1 MKASSL
7 QRCLSLLLYFSNFV
21 SMNFIRKCKFIF
33 VLLFALCTTALA
45 QSFQPLPI
53 ADSIIVKNLNV
64 KNTEIRDLLQGMA
77 VQYGLNLFLA
87 PDVRGPVTVNFN
99 NQPLKDALRLLLQWN
114 GYDYTIDGGT
124 IHVMKHVEKAPEPP
138 KPPEKR
144 FRVENRNNV
153 LTIDVED
160 APLDK
165 VVRKIV
171 EVTGKN
177 ILLERGENK
186 SVSLFV
192 QNMPFERAIR
202 HVAEVA
208 ELDYEDEGGIIS
220 IKKATWNLG
229 GNRNEGGGRFRVR
242 LVSDS
247 LLNIEAIE
255 APLASLLSEVLAQT
269 KLNTMVYGKI
279 EGQVTAHI
287 SEISIREAL
296 KFLFR
301 GTSYTFWERD
311 GVYFI
316 GPHEMQTADNSL
328 LIKLK
333 HLRAEDVI
341 KLLPTTLTKSTQ
353 IQVVKSQ
360 NALMAVGNYDVLD
373 AISQY
378 VDKMDLPVA
387 QILIEVLVVDMD
399 IEKGH
404 SHGLNLLFGKA
415 SQHMGSEKLFPS
427 IDQTLNAKQTQRIF
441 NGLGLGEVVSIPK
454 DMVTKINAME
464 QEKILDVKARSQ
476 IATLNGETAVLTI
489 GQTQYYMMSSEVDYN
504 QGDAVTSKTTQ
515 RFEQIEA
522 NSNITV
528 TPYVTGEGE
537 ITCEIVPDF
546 SEPEGSF
553 NSTVPPTLNKRY
565 VKSSVR
571 LRDGETIVLGG
582 MVKESVNDVYNQVPF
597 LGSIPVLGWLF
608 KNVERVHSKS
618 QLLIFVTPHIY
629 YGHEGS
635 VDLADEIE
643 RAKKPLVP
651 KKDKAAKEKTEKVEN
666 VEKTDDELSAN
677 PEIELQ
683 ANEPAPSVQAQPEG
697 QVKEQAAK

>member
-1 MKASSL
+1 M
-7 QRCLSLLLYFSNFV
+7 
-21 SMNFIRKCKFIF
+21 KFINKLRFAFLVVF
-33 VLLFALCTTALA
+33 VIGPLVWAQQTTLP
-45 QSFQPLPI
+45 PLPI
-53 ADSIIVKNLNV
+53 PDSVVVKNLNV

-87 PDVRGPVTVNFN
+87 PEVRGPVTVNFN
-99 NQPLKDALRLLLQWN
+99 NQPLKSALRVLLQGN
-114 GYDYTIDGGT
+114 GYEYVVDGGV
-124 IHVMKHVEKAPEPP
+124 IRVQKPVEKIPEPP

-144 FRVENRNNV
+144 FKVEWNNNA

-165 VVRKIV
+165 LVRTLV
-171 EVTGKN
+171 ETTGKN
-177 ILLERGENK
+177 ILLDQGNSK
-186 SVSLFV
+186 PVSVYV
-192 QNMPFERAIR
+192 QNLPFDRAMR
-202 HVAEVA
+202 HLAESA
-208 ELDYEDEGGIIS
+208 ELDYEYDDGVIS
-220 IKKATWNLG
+220 LKKMSWNLG
-229 GNRNEGGGRFRVR
+229 GKANENSNKFKVR
-242 LVSDS
+242 LINDS
-247 LLNIEAIE
+247 LLNIEAVE
-255 APLASLLSEVLAQT
+255 APLASLLSEVLSQT
-269 KLNTMVYGKI
+269 KLNAMVYGKL
-279 EGQVTAHI
+279 EGSVTSHI
-287 SEISIREAL
+287 SGIPVRDAL
-296 KFLFR
+296 KYLFR
-301 GTSYTFWERD
+301 GTAYTFWERD

-341 KLLPTTLTKSTQ
+341 KLLPTALTKSTQ

-360 NALMAVGNYDVLD
+360 NALMAVGSYDVLD

-404 SHGLNLLFGKA
+404 NHGLNLLFGKA
-415 SQHMGSEKLFPS
+415 SQHMGSEMLFPN
-427 IDQTLNAKQTQRIF
+427 IDQTLNAKQTQKIVDGI
-441 NGLGLGEVVSIPK
+441 GLGDVIRVPK
-454 DMVTKINAME
+454 DLVTKIEAME

-528 TPYVTGEGE
+528 TPYVTGGGE

-553 NSTVPPTLNKRY
+553 SSSVPPTLNKRY

-582 MVKESVNDVYNQVPF
+582 MVKESVNDVHRQVPF
-597 LGSIPVLGWLF
+597 LGSIPILGWLF
-608 KNVERVHSKS
+608 KNVEQVHSKS

-629 YGHEGS
+629 YGAEGS
-635 VDLADEIE
+635 VDVADEIE
-643 RAKKPLVP
+643 KAKQPLVP
-651 KKDKAAKEKTEKVEN
+651 KKKNSDKKPAKKSEEN
-666 VEKTDDELSAN
+666 K
-677 PEIELQ
+677 
-683 ANEPAPSVQAQPEG
+683 
-697 QVKEQAAK
+697 K

>member
-1 MKASSL
+1 M
-7 QRCLSLLLYFSNFV
+7 NFV
-21 SMNFIRKCKFIF
+21 CKYKLAFCKFVF
-33 VLLFALCTTALA
+33 VVLCCSCSFAFAEE
-45 QSFQPLPI
+45 SVNPPLPI
-53 ADSIIVKNLNV
+53 ADSVIVKNLNV

-87 PDVRGPVTVNFN
+87 PEVRGPVTVNFN
-99 NQPLKDALRLLLQWN
+99 KQPLKDALRILLQGN
-114 GYDYTIDGGT
+114 GYEYVLDGNV
-124 IHVMKHVEKAPEPP
+124 IRVQKPAEKAAAVP

-144 FRVENRNNV
+144 FVVEWRDNA

-160 APLDK
+160 APLEK
-165 VVRKIV
+165 VVRSIV
-171 EVTGKN
+171 ESTGKN
-177 ILLERGENK
+177 VLLEHGNPRQ
-186 SVSLFV
+186 VSLYL
-192 QNMPFERAIR
+192 NNLPFERAVR
-202 HVAEVA
+202 YLAESVDM
-208 ELDYEDEGGIIS
+208 ECEEEGGVFS

-229 GNRNEGGGRFRVR
+229 GKPSENNDKFKVR
-242 LVSDS
+242 LSSDS
-247 LLNIEAIE
+247 LLTIEAVN
-255 APLASLLSEVLAQT
+255 APLASLLSEILSQT
-269 KLNTMVYGKI
+269 KLNAMVYGML
-279 EGQVTAHI
+279 EGQVTSHI
-287 SEISIREAL
+287 SEIPVRDAL
-296 KFLFR
+296 KYLFR
-301 GTSYTFWERD
+301 GTAYTFWERD

-333 HLRAEDVI
+333 HLRAEDVVQ
-341 KLLPTTLTKSTQ
+341 LLPTTLTKGTQ

-360 NALMAVGNYDVLD
+360 NALMAAGNYDVLD

-387 QILIEVLVVDMD
+387 QILVEVLVVDLD
-399 IEKGH
+399 LEKGH
-404 SHGLNLLFGKA
+404 NHGLNLFFGNAAK
-415 SQHMGSEKLFPS
+415 HVRSESLFPN
-427 IDQTLNAKQTQRIF
+427 IEQTLNSSQMQKIF
-441 NGLGLGEVVSIPK
+441 NGIGLGEIVSVPK
-454 DMVTKINAME
+454 DLVAQVNAME

-489 GQTQYYMMSSEVDYN
+489 GQTQYYMLASEVDYN

-515 RFEQIEA
+515 RFEKIEA

-553 NSTVPPTLNKRY
+553 NSEIPPTINKRY

-582 MVKESVNDVYNQVPF
+582 MVKESVNDVYRQVPF
-597 LGSIPVLGWLF
+597 LGSIPVIGWLF

-629 YGHEGS
+629 YGSEGS
-635 VDLADEIE
+635 VDVADEIA
-643 RAKKPLVP
+643 RAKMPLVP
-651 KKDKAAKEKTEKVEN
+651 EKKT
-666 VEKTDDELSAN
+666 
-677 PEIELQ
+677 
-683 ANEPAPSVQAQPEG
+683 VQAAAETD
-697 QVKEQAAK
+697 VKK

>member
-1 MKASSL
+1 
-7 QRCLSLLLYFSNFV
+7 
-21 SMNFIRKCKFIF
+21 MNFIRKYEL
-33 VLLFALCTTALA
+33 VLALLLALFATVPA
-45 QSFQPLPI
+45 QTFTPLPI

-124 IHVMKHVEKAPEPP
+124 IHVRKHVEKAPEPP

-144 FRVENRNNV
+144 FRVESRNNT
-153 LTIDVED
+153 LTLDVED

-177 ILLERGENK
+177 ILLDRSANK
-186 SVSLFV
+186 QVSLFV
-192 QNMPFERAIR
+192 QNMPIDRAIR
-202 HVAEVA
+202 HVAESA
-208 ELDYEDEGGIIS
+208 ELDCEDEDGVIS
-220 IKKATWNLG
+220 IKKASWNLG
-229 GNRNEGGGRFRVR
+229 GGRQENGGRFRVR
-242 LVSDS
+242 LVNDS
-247 LLNIEAIE
+247 LLNIEAID

-279 EGQVTAHI
+279 EGQVTSHI
-287 SEISIREAL
+287 SEIPIRDAL
-296 KFLFR
+296 KYLFR

-341 KLLPTTLTKSTQ
+341 KLLPTTLTRSTQ

-404 SHGLNLLFGKA
+404 NHGLNLFFGNAAK
-415 SQHMGSEKLFPS
+415 SVGSEKLFPS
-427 IDQTLNAKQTQRIF
+427 IDQTLNAKQTQKIF
-441 NGLGLGEVVSIPK
+441 NGLGLGEIISIPK

-553 NSTVPPTLNKRY
+553 NSSVPPTLNKRY

-582 MVKESVNDVYNQVPF
+582 MVKETVNDVYNQVPF

-635 VDLADEIE
+635 VDIAEEIE
-643 RAKKPLVP
+643 KAKQPLVP
-651 KKDKAAKEKTEKVEN
+651 KKEKAKKEEPPKETVVEVPADTLASAEVKKVDSLEVKSEVKTE
-666 VEKTDDELSAN
+666 
-677 PEIELQ
+677 
-683 ANEPAPSVQAQPEG
+683 
-697 QVKEQAAK
+697 QVGK

>member
-1 MKASSL
+1 MRGSVFYK
-7 QRCLSLLLYFSNFV
+7 FV
-21 SMNFIRKCKFIF
+21 SMLFNKFTRLVVFTIA
-33 VLLFALCTTALA
+33 FACAHAVSANLP
-45 QSFQPLPI
+45 PLPI
-53 ADSIIVKNLNV
+53 ADSVVVKNLNV
-64 KNTEIRDLLQGMA
+64 KNTEIRDLLQGLA

-87 PDVRGPVTVNFN
+87 PEVKGPVTVNFN
-99 NQPLKDALRLLLQWN
+99 NQPLKEALRVLLQGN
-114 GYDYTIDGGT
+114 GYEYVLDGGV
-124 IHVMKHVEKAPEPP
+124 IRVQKPVEKVPEAPR
-138 KPPEKR
+138 PPEKR
-144 FRVENRNNV
+144 FIVGWQSDN

-165 VVRKIV
+165 VVRRIV
-171 EVTGKN
+171 EITGKN
-177 ILLERGENK
+177 ILLDQGCNK
-186 SVSLFV
+186 PISVFV
-192 QNMPFERAIR
+192 QNLPFERAVR
-202 HVAEVA
+202 HLAEAAEV
-208 ELDYEDEGGIIS
+208 DYEDDDGVISLKKASWNLSGKGAEGGN
-220 IKKATWNLG
+220 KFK
-229 GNRNEGGGRFRVR
+229 VR
-242 LVSDS
+242 LTNDS
-247 LLNIEAIE
+247 LLSIEAVD
-255 APLASLLSEVLAQT
+255 ASLASLLSEVMAQT
-269 KLNTMVYGKI
+269 KLNAMVYGKL
-279 EGQVTAHI
+279 EGAVTSHI
-287 SEISIREAL
+287 AGIPVRDAL
-296 KFLFR
+296 KYLFR
-301 GTSYTFWERD
+301 GTAYTFWERD

-341 KLLPTTLTKSTQ
+341 KLLPTSLTKTTQ

-360 NALMAVGNYDVLD
+360 NALMAVGSYDVLD

-404 SHGLNLLFGKA
+404 NHGMNLLFGKA
-415 SQHMGSEKLFPS
+415 SQHMGSEMLFPN
-427 IDQTLNAKQTQRIF
+427 IDQTLNAKQTQKAI
-441 NGLGLGEVVSIPK
+441 NGIGLGDVIHVPK
-454 DMVTKINAME
+454 DLVTKIEAME

-553 NSTVPPTLNKRY
+553 NSSVPPTLNKRY

-582 MVKESVNDVYNQVPF
+582 MVKESINDVHRQVPF
-597 LGSIPVLGWLF
+597 LGSIPILGWLF
-608 KNVERVHSKS
+608 RNVEQVHSKS

-629 YGHEGS
+629 YGAEGS
-635 VDLADEIE
+635 VDIADEIE
-643 RAKKPLVP
+643 RSKQPLVP
-651 KKDKAAKEKTEKVEN
+651 KKKKKADKAEKGKSGS
-666 VEKTDDELSAN
+666 K
-677 PEIELQ
+677 
-683 ANEPAPSVQAQPEG
+683 
-697 QVKEQAAK
+697 K

>member
-1 MKASSL
+1 MNFT
-7 QRCLSLLLYFSNFV
+7 CVFNFV
-21 SMNFIRKCKFIF
+21 FAF
-33 VLLFALCTTALA
+33 VLTFCSFVFAAPNLP
-45 QSFQPLPI
+45 PLPI
-53 ADSIIVKNLNV
+53 ADSLVVRNLNV
-64 KNTEIRDLLQGMA
+64 KNTEIRDLLQGLA

-87 PDVRGPVTVNFN
+87 PEVHGPVTVNFN
-99 NQPLKDALRLLLQWN
+99 NQPLKEALRVLLQGN
-114 GYDYTIDGGT
+114 GYEYVIDGGV
-124 IHVMKHVEKAPEPP
+124 IRVQKPVEKVPEAP

-144 FRVENRNNV
+144 FVVDWQNGS

-165 VVRKIV
+165 LVRKIV
-171 EVTGKN
+171 EVSGKN
-177 ILLERGENK
+177 ILLEQGGEK
-186 SVSLFV
+186 HVSVFV
-192 QNMPFERAIR
+192 QKMSFERAVR
-202 HVAEVA
+202 YLAESA
-208 ELDYEDEGGIIS
+208 ELDYEDDEGIVS
-220 IKKATWNLG
+220 IKKASWNLG
-229 GNRNEGGGRFRVR
+229 GKGNENSNKFKVK
-242 LVSDS
+242 LVDDS
-247 LLNIEAIE
+247 LLNIEAVE
-255 APLASLLSEVLAQT
+255 APLASLLSEILSQT
-269 KLNTMVYGKI
+269 KLNAMVYGKLD
-279 EGQVTAHI
+279 GQVTSHI
-287 SEISIREAL
+287 SGIPVRDAL
-296 KFLFR
+296 KYLFR
-301 GTSYTFWERD
+301 GTAYTFWERD

-341 KLLPTTLTKSTQ
+341 KLLPTSLTKSTQ

-360 NALMAVGNYDVLD
+360 NALMAVGSYDVLD

-404 SHGLNLLFGKA
+404 NHGLNLLFGKA
-415 SQHMGSEKLFPS
+415 SKNMGSESLFPS
-427 IDQTLNAKQTQRIF
+427 IDQTLNAKQTQSVMNGI
-441 NGLGLGEVVSIPK
+441 GLGDVIHVPK

-504 QGDAVTSKTTQ
+504 QGDAVTSKITQ

-553 NSTVPPTLNKRY
+553 SSDVPPTLNKRY

-582 MVKESVNDVYNQVPF
+582 MVKESVNDVHHQVPF
-597 LGSIPVLGWLF
+597 LGSIPILGWLF
-608 KNVERVHSKS
+608 KNVEQVHSKS

-629 YGHEGS
+629 YGAEGS
-635 VDLADEIE
+635 VDVTDEIE
-643 RAKKPLVP
+643 KAKAPLVP
-651 KKDKAAKEKTEKVEN
+651 KKKGDKDKKKG
-666 VEKTDDELSAN
+666 
-677 PEIELQ
+677 
-683 ANEPAPSVQAQPEG
+683 EG
-697 QVKEQAAK
+697 K

>member
-1 MKASSL
+1 
-7 QRCLSLLLYFSNFV
+7 
-21 SMNFIRKCKFIF
+21 MNFYNKFK
-33 VLLFALCTTALA
+33 LLFALLLLACSFVWA
-45 QSFQPLPI
+45 QSRPLPPLPI
-53 ADSIIVKNLNV
+53 ADSVVVKNLNV
-64 KNTEIRDLLQGMA
+64 KNTEIRDLLQGLA

-87 PDVRGPVTVNFN
+87 PEVKGPVTVNFN
-99 NQPLKDALRLLLQWN
+99 NQPLREALRVLLQGN
-114 GYDYTIDGGT
+114 GYEYVLDGGV
-124 IHVMKHVEKAPEPP
+124 IRVQKPVEKIPEPP
-138 KPPEKR
+138 KAPEKR
-144 FRVENRNNV
+144 FVVEWQNDA

-165 VVRKIV
+165 LVRRIV
-171 EVTGKN
+171 EITGKN
-177 ILLERGENK
+177 ILLEQGNSK
-186 SVSLFV
+186 PVSVFV
-192 QNMPFERAIR
+192 QNLPFERALR
-202 HVAEVA
+202 HLAESA
-208 ELDYEDEGGIIS
+208 ELQYDDDDGVGT
-220 IKKATWNLG
+220 IKKASWNLG
-229 GNRNEGGGRFRVR
+229 GKPDGTNKFKVKLQN
-242 LVSDS
+242 DS
-247 LLNIEAIE
+247 LLNIEAVD
-255 APLASLLSEVLAQT
+255 APLASLLSEVLSQT
-269 KLNTMVYGKI
+269 KLNAMVYGKL
-279 EGQVTAHI
+279 EGAVTSHI
-287 SEISIREAL
+287 AGIPVREAL
-296 KFLFR
+296 KYLFR
-301 GTSYTFWERD
+301 GTDYTFWERD

-328 LIKLK
+328 LIRLK

-341 KLLPTTLTKSTQ
+341 KLLPTTLTKTTQ

-360 NALMAVGNYDVLD
+360 NALMAVGSYDVLD

-404 SHGLNLLFGKA
+404 NHGMNLLFGKA
-415 SQHMGSEKLFPS
+415 SQHMGSEMLFPN
-427 IDQTLNAKQTQRIF
+427 IDQTLNAKQTQKAI
-441 NGLGLGEVVSIPK
+441 NGIGLGEVIHVPK
-454 DMVTKINAME
+454 DLVTKIEAME

-582 MVKESVNDVYNQVPF
+582 MVKESVNDVHRQVPF
-597 LGSIPVLGWLF
+597 LGSIPILGWLF
-608 KNVERVHSKS
+608 KNVEQVHSKS

-629 YGHEGS
+629 YGAEGS
-635 VDLADEIE
+635 VDIADEIE
-643 RAKKPLVP
+643 RSKEPLVP
-651 KKDKAAKEKTEKVEN
+651 KKKKGDKKDSKDAKKGEKK
-666 VEKTDDELSAN
+666 D
-677 PEIELQ
+677 
-683 ANEPAPSVQAQPEG
+683 
-697 QVKEQAAK
+697 AKKDAKKDSKKSGSGK

>member
-1 MKASSL
+1 
-7 QRCLSLLLYFSNFV
+7 
-21 SMNFIRKCKFIF
+21 MNFIRNCKFIF
-33 VLLFALCTTALA
+33 ALLFVLCSTALA

-144 FRVENRNNV
+144 FRVENRNSV

-165 VVRKIV
+165 VIRKIV

-186 SVSLFV
+186 NVSLFV
-192 QNMPFERAIR
+192 QNMPFERAVR
-202 HVAEVA
+202 HVAEIA
-208 ELDYEDEGGIIS
+208 ELEYEDEGGVIS

-247 LLNIEAIE
+247 LLNIEAID

-287 SEISIREAL
+287 SEIPIREAL

-635 VDLADEIE
+635 VDIADEIE

-651 KKDKAAKEKTEKVEN
+651 KKDKAAKEKAEKVEN
-666 VEKTDDELSAN
+666 IEKADDEPSVN
-677 PEIELQ
+677 PETELQ
-683 ANEPAPSVQAQPEG
+683 ANEPTAPVQSQSEVP
-697 QVKEQAAK
+697 VKEQAAK

>member
-1 MKASSL
+1 MGVCVWAEPL
-7 QRCLSLLLYFSNFV
+7 PL
-21 SMNFIRKCKFIF
+21 
-33 VLLFALCTTALA
+33 
-45 QSFQPLPI
+45 QPLPI
-53 ADSIIVKNLNV
+53 ADSIVVKNLNV

-77 VQYGLNLFLA
+77 VQYGLNLFLS
-87 PDVRGPVTVNFN
+87 PDVHGPVTVNFN
-99 NQPLKDALRLLLQWN
+99 NQPLKDALRVLLQGN
-114 GYDYTIDGGT
+114 GYEYIVDGGV
-124 IHVMKHVEKAPEPP
+124 IQVQKPVVVAPEPP

-144 FRVENRNNV
+144 FVVNFENGL
-153 LTIDVED
+153 LTIDVEE

-165 VVRKIV
+165 LVRKIV
-171 EVTGKN
+171 EVSGRN
-177 ILLERGENK
+177 VLLEQGSDK
-186 SVSLFV
+186 VVSVFL
-192 QNMPFERAIR
+192 QNMTFDRAVRHLAESVDLDFE
-202 HVAEVA
+202 
-208 ELDYEDEGGIIS
+208 EDDGVVS
-220 IKKATWNLG
+220 IKKGNWNLG
-229 GNRNEGGGRFRVR
+229 GRNSDNGGKFKVR
-242 LVSDS
+242 LVNDS
-247 LLNIEAIE
+247 LLNIEAVE
-255 APLASLLSEVLAQT
+255 ASLATLLSEVLAQT
-269 KLNTMVYGKI
+269 KLNAMVYGKLD
-279 EGQVTAHI
+279 GLVTSHI
-287 SEISIREAL
+287 SGIPVREAL
-296 KFLFR
+296 KYLFR
-301 GTSYTFWERD
+301 GTAYTFWERD

-360 NALMAVGNYDVLD
+360 NALIAVGSYDVLD

-378 VDKMDLPVA
+378 VEKMDLPVA

-404 SHGLNLLFGKA
+404 NHGLNLLFGKA
-415 SQHMGSEKLFPS
+415 SKNMGSETLFPS
-427 IDQTLNAKQTQRIF
+427 IDQTLNAKQTQSVMNGI
-441 NGLGLGEVVSIPK
+441 GLGDVIHVPK

-464 QEKILDVKARSQ
+464 QQKILDVKARSQ

-553 NSTVPPTLNKRY
+553 SSDVPPTLNKRY

-582 MVKESVNDVYNQVPF
+582 MVKESVSDVHRQVPF
-597 LGSIPVLGWLF
+597 LGSIPIIGWLF
-608 KNVERVHSKS
+608 KNVERVKSKS

-629 YGHEGS
+629 YGAEGS
-635 VDLADEIE
+635 VDVAEEIE
-643 RAKKPLVP
+643 KAKKPLVSES
-651 KKDKAAKEKTEKVEN
+651 KKSSKESK
-666 VEKTDDELSAN
+666 
-677 PEIELQ
+677 
-683 ANEPAPSVQAQPEG
+683 
-697 QVKEQAAK
+697 

>member
-1 MKASSL
+1 
-7 QRCLSLLLYFSNFV
+7 
-21 SMNFIRKCKFIF
+21 MNFYNKFK
-33 VLLFALCTTALA
+33 LLFALLLLACSFVWA
-45 QSFQPLPI
+45 QSRPLPPLPI
-53 ADSIIVKNLNV
+53 ADSVVVKNLNV
-64 KNTEIRDLLQGMA
+64 KNTEIRDLLQGLA

-87 PDVRGPVTVNFN
+87 PEVKGPVTVNFN
-99 NQPLKDALRLLLQWN
+99 NQPLREALRVLLQGN
-114 GYDYTIDGGT
+114 GYEYVLDGGV
-124 IHVMKHVEKAPEPP
+124 IRVQKPVEKTPEPP
-138 KPPEKR
+138 KAPEKR
-144 FRVENRNNV
+144 FVVEWQNDA

-165 VVRKIV
+165 LVRRIV
-171 EVTGKN
+171 EITGKN
-177 ILLERGENK
+177 ILLEQGNSK
-186 SVSLFV
+186 PVSVFV
-192 QNMPFERAIR
+192 QNLPFERALR
-202 HVAEVA
+202 HLAESA
-208 ELDYEDEGGIIS
+208 ELQYDDDDGVGT
-220 IKKATWNLG
+220 IKKASWNLG
-229 GNRNEGGGRFRVR
+229 GKPDGTNKFKVKLQN
-242 LVSDS
+242 DS
-247 LLNIEAIE
+247 LLNIEAVD
-255 APLASLLSEVLAQT
+255 APLASLLSEVLSQT
-269 KLNTMVYGKI
+269 KLNAMVYGKL
-279 EGQVTAHI
+279 EGAVTSHI
-287 SEISIREAL
+287 AGIPVREAL
-296 KFLFR
+296 KYLFR
-301 GTSYTFWERD
+301 GTDYTFWERD

-328 LIKLK
+328 LIRLK

-341 KLLPTTLTKSTQ
+341 KLLPTTLTKTTQ

-360 NALMAVGNYDVLD
+360 NALMAVGSYDVLD

-404 SHGLNLLFGKA
+404 NHGMNLLFGKA
-415 SQHMGSEKLFPS
+415 SQHMGSEMLFPN
-427 IDQTLNAKQTQRIF
+427 IDQTLNAKQTQKAI
-441 NGLGLGEVVSIPK
+441 NGIGLGEVIHVPK
-454 DMVTKINAME
+454 DLVTKIEAME

-582 MVKESVNDVYNQVPF
+582 MVKESVNDVHRQVPF
-597 LGSIPVLGWLF
+597 LGSIPILGWLF
-608 KNVERVHSKS
+608 KNVEQVHSKS

-629 YGHEGS
+629 YGAEGS
-635 VDLADEIE
+635 VDIADEIE
-643 RAKKPLVP
+643 RSKEPLVP
-651 KKDKAAKEKTEKVEN
+651 KKKKGDKKDAKK
-666 VEKTDDELSAN
+666 D
-677 PEIELQ
+677 
-683 ANEPAPSVQAQPEG
+683 
-697 QVKEQAAK
+697 AKKDSKKSGSGK

>member
-1 MKASSL
+1 M
-7 QRCLSLLLYFSNFV
+7 
-21 SMNFIRKCKFIF
+21 
-33 VLLFALCTTALA
+33 
-45 QSFQPLPI
+45 
-53 ADSIIVKNLNV
+53 
-64 KNTEIRDLLQGMA
+64 LQGLA

-87 PDVRGPVTVNFN
+87 PEVKGPVTVNFN
-99 NQPLKDALRLLLQWN
+99 NQPLREALRVLLQGN
-114 GYDYTIDGGT
+114 GYEYVLDGGV
-124 IHVMKHVEKAPEPP
+124 IRVQKPVEKTPEPP
-138 KPPEKR
+138 KAPEKR
-144 FRVENRNNV
+144 FVVEWQNDA

-165 VVRKIV
+165 LVRRIV
-171 EVTGKN
+171 EITGKN
-177 ILLERGENK
+177 ILLEQGNSK
-186 SVSLFV
+186 PVSVFV
-192 QNMPFERAIR
+192 QNLPFERALR
-202 HVAEVA
+202 HLAESA
-208 ELDYEDEGGIIS
+208 ELQYDDDDGVGT
-220 IKKATWNLG
+220 IKKASWNLG
-229 GNRNEGGGRFRVR
+229 GKPDGTNKFKVKLQN
-242 LVSDS
+242 DS
-247 LLNIEAIE
+247 LLNIEAVD
-255 APLASLLSEVLAQT
+255 APLASLLSEVLSQT
-269 KLNTMVYGKI
+269 KLNAMVYGKL
-279 EGQVTAHI
+279 EGAVTSHI
-287 SEISIREAL
+287 AGIPVREAL
-296 KFLFR
+296 KYLFR
-301 GTSYTFWERD
+301 GTDYTFWERD

-328 LIKLK
+328 LIRLK

-341 KLLPTTLTKSTQ
+341 KLLPTTLTKTTQ

-360 NALMAVGNYDVLD
+360 NALMAVGSYDVLD

-404 SHGLNLLFGKA
+404 NHGMNLLFGKA
-415 SQHMGSEKLFPS
+415 SQHMGSEMLFPN
-427 IDQTLNAKQTQRIF
+427 IDQTLNAKQTQKAI
-441 NGLGLGEVVSIPK
+441 NGIGLGEVIHVPK
-454 DMVTKINAME
+454 DLVTKIEAME

-582 MVKESVNDVYNQVPF
+582 MVKESVNDVHRQVPF
-597 LGSIPVLGWLF
+597 LGSIPILGWLF
-608 KNVERVHSKS
+608 KNVEQVHSKS

-629 YGHEGS
+629 YGAEGS
-635 VDLADEIE
+635 VDIADEIE
-643 RAKKPLVP
+643 RSKEPLVP
-651 KKDKAAKEKTEKVEN
+651 KKKKGDKKYSKDAKKGEKK
-666 VEKTDDELSAN
+666 D
-677 PEIELQ
+677 
-683 ANEPAPSVQAQPEG
+683 
-697 QVKEQAAK
+697 AKKDAKKDSKKSGSGK

>member
-1 MKASSL
+1 
-7 QRCLSLLLYFSNFV
+7 
-21 SMNFIRKCKFIF
+21 MNFIRKCKFVF
-33 VLLFALCTTALA
+33 ALLFALCATVLA

-114 GYDYTIDGGT
+114 GYDYSIDGGT
-124 IHVMKHVEKAPEPP
+124 IHVKKHIERPPEPP
-138 KPPEKR
+138 KPPERR
-144 FRVENRNNV
+144 FRIENKNNT

-177 ILLERGENK
+177 ILVERGENK
-186 SVSLFV
+186 NVTLFV
-192 QNMPFERAIR
+192 QNMPFDRAIR
-202 HVAEVA
+202 HMVESA
-208 ELDYEDEGGIIS
+208 ELDYEEDGGVIS
-220 IKKATWNLG
+220 IKRATWNLG
-229 GNRNEGGGRFRVR
+229 GNHTEGVGRFRVR
-242 LVSDS
+242 LVNDS

-287 SEISIREAL
+287 SEIPIRDAL

-378 VDKMDLPVA
+378 VEKMDLPVA
-387 QILIEVLVVDMD
+387 QILIEVLVVDLD

-415 SQHMGSEKLFPS
+415 SQNMGTENLFPS

-441 NGLGLGEVVSIPK
+441 NGIGLGEIVSIPK

-537 ITCEIVPDF
+537 ITCEIIPDF
-546 SEPEGSF
+546 SEPEGNF
-553 NSTVPPTLNKRY
+553 NSVVPPTLNKRY

-629 YGHEGS
+629 YGDEGS
-635 VDLADEIE
+635 VDIADEIE

-651 KKDKAAKEKTEKVEN
+651 KKDKAAKEKTVKSEKVDVKPVSKPE
-666 VEKTDDELSAN
+666 TELQVKNEQPARVQVN
-677 PEIELQ
+677 PE
-683 ANEPAPSVQAQPEG
+683 P
-697 QVKEQAAK
+697 QVKDK

>member
-1 MKASSL
+1 
-7 QRCLSLLLYFSNFV
+7 
-21 SMNFIRKCKFIF
+21 MNFYNKFK
-33 VLLFALCTTALA
+33 LLFALLLLACSFVWA
-45 QSFQPLPI
+45 QSRPLPPLPI
-53 ADSIIVKNLNV
+53 ADSVVVKNLNV
-64 KNTEIRDLLQGMA
+64 KNTEIRDLLQGLA

-87 PDVRGPVTVNFN
+87 PEVKGPVTVNFN
-99 NQPLKDALRLLLQWN
+99 NQPLREALRVLLQGN
-114 GYDYTIDGGT
+114 GYEYVLDGGV
-124 IHVMKHVEKAPEPP
+124 IRVQKPVEKTPEPP
-138 KPPEKR
+138 KAPEKR
-144 FRVENRNNV
+144 FVVEWQNDA

-165 VVRKIV
+165 LVRRIV
-171 EVTGKN
+171 EITGKN
-177 ILLERGENK
+177 ILLEQGNSK
-186 SVSLFV
+186 PVSVFV
-192 QNMPFERAIR
+192 QNLPFERALR
-202 HVAEVA
+202 HLAESA
-208 ELDYEDEGGIIS
+208 ELQYDDDDGVGT
-220 IKKATWNLG
+220 IKKASWNLG
-229 GNRNEGGGRFRVR
+229 GKPDGTNKFKVKLQN
-242 LVSDS
+242 DS
-247 LLNIEAIE
+247 LLNIEAVD
-255 APLASLLSEVLAQT
+255 APLASLLSEVLSQT
-269 KLNTMVYGKI
+269 KLNAMVYGKL
-279 EGQVTAHI
+279 EGAVTSHI
-287 SEISIREAL
+287 AGIPVREAL
-296 KFLFR
+296 KYLFR
-301 GTSYTFWERD
+301 GTDYTFWERD

-328 LIKLK
+328 LIRLK

-341 KLLPTTLTKSTQ
+341 KLLPTTLTKTTQ

-360 NALMAVGNYDVLD
+360 NALMAVGSYDVLD

-404 SHGLNLLFGKA
+404 NHGMNLLFGKA
-415 SQHMGSEKLFPS
+415 SQHMGSEMLFPN
-427 IDQTLNAKQTQRIF
+427 IDQTLNAKQTQKAI
-441 NGLGLGEVVSIPK
+441 NGIGLGEVIHVPK
-454 DMVTKINAME
+454 DLVTKIEAME

-582 MVKESVNDVYNQVPF
+582 MVKESVNDVHRQVPF
-597 LGSIPVLGWLF
+597 LGSIPILGWLF
-608 KNVERVHSKS
+608 KNVEQVHSKS

-629 YGHEGS
+629 YGAEGS
-635 VDLADEIE
+635 VDIADEIE
-643 RAKKPLVP
+643 RSKEPLVP
-651 KKDKAAKEKTEKVEN
+651 KKKKGDKKDSKDAKKGEKK
-666 VEKTDDELSAN
+666 D
-677 PEIELQ
+677 
-683 ANEPAPSVQAQPEG
+683 
-697 QVKEQAAK
+697 AKKDAKKDSKKSGSGK

>member
-1 MKASSL
+1 
-7 QRCLSLLLYFSNFV
+7 
-21 SMNFIRKCKFIF
+21 MNFLNKLRFAFLAVF
-33 VLLFALCTTALA
+33 VMGPLVWAQQTTLP
-45 QSFQPLPI
+45 PLPI
-53 ADSIIVKNLNV
+53 PDSVVVKNLNV

-87 PDVRGPVTVNFN
+87 PEVRGPVTVNFN
-99 NQPLKDALRLLLQWN
+99 NQPLKSALRVLLQGN
-114 GYDYTIDGGT
+114 GYEYVVDGGV
-124 IHVMKHVEKAPEPP
+124 IRVQKPVEKVPEPP

-144 FRVENRNNV
+144 FRVEWKDNA

-165 VVRKIV
+165 LIRTLV
-171 EVTGKN
+171 ETTGKN
-177 ILLERGENK
+177 ILLDQGNSK
-186 SVSLFV
+186 PVSVFV
-192 QNMPFERAIR
+192 QNLPFDRAMR
-202 HVAEVA
+202 HLAESA
-208 ELDYEDEGGIIS
+208 ELDYEDDDGVVS
-220 IKKATWNLG
+220 LKKMSWNLG
-229 GNRNEGGGRFRVR
+229 GRANENSNKFKVR
-242 LVSDS
+242 LIGDS
-247 LLNIEAIE
+247 LLNIEAVE
-255 APLASLLSEVLAQT
+255 APLASLLSEVLSQT
-269 KLNTMVYGKI
+269 KLNAMVYGKL
-279 EGQVTAHI
+279 EGSVTSHI
-287 SEISIREAL
+287 SGIPVRDAL
-296 KFLFR
+296 KYLFR
-301 GTSYTFWERD
+301 GTAYTFWERD

-360 NALMAVGNYDVLD
+360 NALMAVGSYDVLD

-404 SHGLNLLFGKA
+404 NHGMNLLFGKA
-415 SQHMGSEKLFPS
+415 SQHMGSEMLFPN
-427 IDQTLNAKQTQRIF
+427 IDQTLNAKQTQKIF
-441 NGLGLGEVVSIPK
+441 DGIGLGDVIRVPK
-454 DMVTKINAME
+454 DLVTKIEAME

-528 TPYVTGEGE
+528 TPYVTGGGE

-553 NSTVPPTLNKRY
+553 SSSVPPTLNKRY

-582 MVKESVNDVYNQVPF
+582 MVKESVNDVHRQVPF
-597 LGSIPVLGWLF
+597 LGSIPILGWLF
-608 KNVERVHSKS
+608 RNVEQVHSKS

-629 YGHEGS
+629 YGAEGS
-635 VDLADEIE
+635 VDVADEIE
-643 RAKKPLVP
+643 KARQPLVSK
-651 KKDKAAKEKTEKVEN
+651 KKDSGK
-666 VEKTDDELSAN
+666 
-677 PEIELQ
+677 
-683 ANEPAPSVQAQPEG
+683 EPAEKSEG
-697 QVKEQAAK
+697 NKK

>member
-1 MKASSL
+1 M
-7 QRCLSLLLYFSNFV
+7 NFV
-21 SMNFIRKCKFIF
+21 CKYKLALCKFVF
-33 VLLFALCTTALA
+33 VVLFCVCSSAFAEETAYP
-45 QSFQPLPI
+45 PLPI

-87 PDVRGPVTVNFN
+87 PEVRGPVTVNFN
-99 NQPLKDALRLLLQWN
+99 KQPLKDALRILLQGN
-114 GYDYTIDGGT
+114 GYEYVLDGNV
-124 IHVMKHVEKAPEPP
+124 IRVQKPAEKAAAVP

-144 FRVENRNNV
+144 FVVEWRDNA

-160 APLDK
+160 APLEK
-165 VVRKIV
+165 VVRSIV
-171 EVTGKN
+171 ESTGKN
-177 ILLERGENK
+177 VLLEHGNPRQ
-186 SVSLFV
+186 VSLYL
-192 QNMPFERAIR
+192 NNLPFERAVR
-202 HVAEVA
+202 YLAESVDM
-208 ELDYEDEGGIIS
+208 ECEEEGGVFS

-229 GNRNEGGGRFRVR
+229 GKPSENNDKFKVR
-242 LVSDS
+242 LSSDS
-247 LLNIEAIE
+247 LLTIEAVN
-255 APLASLLSEVLAQT
+255 APLASLLSEILSQT
-269 KLNTMVYGKI
+269 KLNAMVYGML
-279 EGQVTAHI
+279 EGQVTSHI
-287 SEISIREAL
+287 SEIPVRDAL
-296 KFLFR
+296 KYLFR
-301 GTSYTFWERD
+301 GTAYTFWERD

-333 HLRAEDVI
+333 HLRAEDVVQ
-341 KLLPTTLTKSTQ
+341 LLPTTLTKGTQ

-360 NALMAVGNYDVLD
+360 NALMAAGNYDVLD

-387 QILIEVLVVDMD
+387 QILVEVLVVDLD
-399 IEKGH
+399 LEKGH
-404 SHGLNLLFGKA
+404 NHGLNLFFGNAAK
-415 SQHMGSEKLFPS
+415 HVRSESLFPN
-427 IDQTLNAKQTQRIF
+427 IEQTLNSSQMQKIF
-441 NGLGLGEVVSIPK
+441 NGIGLGEIVSVPK
-454 DMVTKINAME
+454 DLVAQVNAME

-489 GQTQYYMMSSEVDYN
+489 GQTQYYMLASEVDYN

-515 RFEQIEA
+515 RFEKIEA

-553 NSTVPPTLNKRY
+553 NSEIPPTINKRY

-582 MVKESVNDVYNQVPF
+582 MVKESVNDVYRQVPF
-597 LGSIPVLGWLF
+597 LGSIPVIGWLF

-629 YGHEGS
+629 YGSEGS
-635 VDLADEIE
+635 VDVADEIA
-643 RAKKPLVP
+643 RAKMPLVP
-651 KKDKAAKEKTEKVEN
+651 EKKT
-666 VEKTDDELSAN
+666 
-677 PEIELQ
+677 
-683 ANEPAPSVQAQPEG
+683 VQAAAETD
-697 QVKEQAAK
+697 VKK

>member
-1 MKASSL
+1 MPS
-7 QRCLSLLLYFSNFV
+7 
-21 SMNFIRKCKFIF
+21 
-33 VLLFALCTTALA
+33 
-45 QSFQPLPI
+45 LPI
-53 ADSIIVKNLNV
+53 ADSVVVKNLNV
-64 KNTEIRDLLQGMA
+64 KNTEIRDLLQGLA

-87 PDVRGPVTVNFN
+87 PEVKGPVTVNFN
-99 NQPLKDALRLLLQWN
+99 NQPLKEALRVLLQGN
-114 GYDYTIDGGT
+114 GYEYVLDGGV
-124 IHVMKHVEKAPEPP
+124 IRVQKPVEKVPEAPR
-138 KPPEKR
+138 PPEKR
-144 FRVENRNNV
+144 FIVGWQSDN

-165 VVRKIV
+165 VVRRIV
-171 EVTGKN
+171 EITGKN
-177 ILLERGENK
+177 ILLDQGCNK
-186 SVSLFV
+186 PISVFV
-192 QNMPFERAIR
+192 QNLPFERAVR
-202 HVAEVA
+202 HLAEAAEV
-208 ELDYEDEGGIIS
+208 DYEDDDGVISLKKASWNLSGKGAEGGN
-220 IKKATWNLG
+220 KFK
-229 GNRNEGGGRFRVR
+229 VR
-242 LVSDS
+242 LTNDS
-247 LLNIEAIE
+247 LLSIEAVD
-255 APLASLLSEVLAQT
+255 ASLASLLSEVMAQT
-269 KLNTMVYGKI
+269 KLNAMVYGKL
-279 EGQVTAHI
+279 EGAVTSHI
-287 SEISIREAL
+287 AGIPVRDAL
-296 KFLFR
+296 KYLFR
-301 GTSYTFWERD
+301 GTAYTFWERD

-341 KLLPTTLTKSTQ
+341 KLLPTSLTKTTQ

-360 NALMAVGNYDVLD
+360 NALMAVGSYDVLD

-404 SHGLNLLFGKA
+404 NHGMNLLFGKA
-415 SQHMGSEKLFPS
+415 SQHMGSEMLFPN
-427 IDQTLNAKQTQRIF
+427 IDQTLNAKQTQKAI
-441 NGLGLGEVVSIPK
+441 NGIGLGDVIHVPK
-454 DMVTKINAME
+454 DLVTKIEAME

-553 NSTVPPTLNKRY
+553 NSSVPPTLNKRY

-582 MVKESVNDVYNQVPF
+582 MVKESVNDVHRQVPF
-597 LGSIPVLGWLF
+597 LGSIPILGWLF
-608 KNVERVHSKS
+608 KNVEQVHSKS

-629 YGHEGS
+629 YGAEGS
-635 VDLADEIE
+635 VDIADEIE
-643 RAKKPLVP
+643 RSKQPLVP
-651 KKDKAAKEKTEKVEN
+651 KKKKKADKAEKGMSGSK
-666 VEKTDDELSAN
+666 K
-677 PEIELQ
+677 
-683 ANEPAPSVQAQPEG
+683 
-697 QVKEQAAK
+697 

>member
-1 MKASSL
+1 
-7 QRCLSLLLYFSNFV
+7 
-21 SMNFIRKCKFIF
+21 MNFYNKFK
-33 VLLFALCTTALA
+33 LLFALLFLACSFVWA
-45 QSFQPLPI
+45 QSRPLPPLPI
-53 ADSIIVKNLNV
+53 ADSVVVKNLNV
-64 KNTEIRDLLQGMA
+64 KNTEIRDLLQGLA

-87 PDVRGPVTVNFN
+87 PEVKGPVTVNFN
-99 NQPLKDALRLLLQWN
+99 NQPLREALRVLLQGN
-114 GYDYTIDGGT
+114 GYEYVLDGGV
-124 IHVMKHVEKAPEPP
+124 IRVQKPVEKTPEPP
-138 KPPEKR
+138 KAPEKR
-144 FRVENRNNV
+144 FVVEWQNDA

-165 VVRKIV
+165 LVRRIV
-171 EVTGKN
+171 EITGKN
-177 ILLERGENK
+177 ILLEQGNSK
-186 SVSLFV
+186 PVSVFV
-192 QNMPFERAIR
+192 QNLPFERALR
-202 HVAEVA
+202 HLAESA
-208 ELDYEDEGGIIS
+208 ELQYDDDDGVGT
-220 IKKATWNLG
+220 IKKASWNLG
-229 GNRNEGGGRFRVR
+229 GKPDGTNKFKVKLQN
-242 LVSDS
+242 DS
-247 LLNIEAIE
+247 LLNIEAVD
-255 APLASLLSEVLAQT
+255 APLASLLSEVLSQT
-269 KLNTMVYGKI
+269 KLNAMVYGKL
-279 EGQVTAHI
+279 EGAVTSHI
-287 SEISIREAL
+287 AGIPVREAL
-296 KFLFR
+296 KYLFR
-301 GTSYTFWERD
+301 GTDYTFWERD

-328 LIKLK
+328 LIRLK

-341 KLLPTTLTKSTQ
+341 KLLPTTLTKTTQ

-360 NALMAVGNYDVLD
+360 NALMAVGSYDVLD

-404 SHGLNLLFGKA
+404 NHGMNLLFGKA
-415 SQHMGSEKLFPS
+415 SQHMGSEMLFPN
-427 IDQTLNAKQTQRIF
+427 IDQTLNAKQTQKAI
-441 NGLGLGEVVSIPK
+441 NGIGLGEVIHVPK
-454 DMVTKINAME
+454 DLVTKIEAME

-582 MVKESVNDVYNQVPF
+582 MVKESVNDVHRQVPF
-597 LGSIPVLGWLF
+597 LGSIPILGWLF
-608 KNVERVHSKS
+608 KNVEQVHSKS

-629 YGHEGS
+629 YGAEGS
-635 VDLADEIE
+635 VDIADEIE
-643 RAKKPLVP
+643 RSKEPLVP
-651 KKDKAAKEKTEKVEN
+651 KKKKGDKKDSKDAKKGEKK
-666 VEKTDDELSAN
+666 D
-677 PEIELQ
+677 
-683 ANEPAPSVQAQPEG
+683 
-697 QVKEQAAK
+697 AKKDAKKDSKKSGSGK

>member
-1 MKASSL
+1 MEIPARIRSFLVIS
-7 QRCLSLLLYFSNFV
+7 CLICIPAFAQADAARLLP
-21 SMNFIRKCKFIF
+21 
-33 VLLFALCTTALA
+33 
-45 QSFQPLPI
+45 PLPI
-53 ADSIIVKNLNV
+53 PDSVVVKNLNV

-87 PDVRGPVTVNFN
+87 PEVKGPVTVNFN
-99 NQPLKDALRLLLQWN
+99 NQPLKDALRVLLQGN
-114 GYDYTIDGGT
+114 GYEYALDGNV
-124 IHVMKHVEKAPEPP
+124 IRVQRPVEKIPEAP

-144 FRVENRNNV
+144 FVVNWENEA
-153 LTIDVED
+153 LTLDVED

-171 EVTGKN
+171 EVSGKN
-177 ILLERGENK
+177 ILLEQGNAAK
-186 SVSLFV
+186 TVSVFV
-192 QNMPFERAIR
+192 QNMPFDRAVR
-202 HVAEVA
+202 HVAESA
-208 ELDYEDEGGIIS
+208 DLSYEDDDGIVT
-220 IKKATWNLG
+220 IKKSTWNLG
-229 GNRNEGGGRFRVR
+229 GKGKENSNKFKVR
-242 LVSDS
+242 LVNDS
-247 LLNIEAIE
+247 LMNIEAVE
-255 APLASLLSEVLAQT
+255 APLASLLSEILSQT
-269 KLNTMVYGKI
+269 KLNAMVYGKL

-287 SEISIREAL
+287 SGISVRETL
-296 KFLFR
+296 KYLFR
-301 GTSYTFWERD
+301 GTAYTFWERN

-341 KLLPTTLTKSTQ
+341 KLLPSTLTKGTQ

-360 NALMAVGNYDVLD
+360 NALMAAGSYDVLD

-378 VDKMDLPVA
+378 VEKMDLPVA
-387 QILIEVLVVDMD
+387 QILIEVLVVDLD
-399 IEKGH
+399 LEKGH
-404 SHGLNLLFGKA
+404 NHGLNLFFGDAAK
-415 SQHMGSEKLFPS
+415 HVGSESLFPS
-427 IDQTLNAKQTQRIF
+427 IDQTLNSNQLQRLF
-441 NGLGLGEVVSIPK
+441 NGIGLGEVVSIPK
-454 DMVTKINAME
+454 DLVTKINAME
-464 QEKILDVKARSQ
+464 QEKVLDVKARSQ

-489 GQTQYYMMSSEVDYN
+489 GQTQYYMMASEVDYN

-537 ITCEIVPDF
+537 ITCEIIPDF

-553 NSTVPPTLNKRY
+553 SSEVPPTLNKRY

-582 MVKESVNDVYNQVPF
+582 MVKESVSDVHKQVPF
-597 LGSIPVLGWLF
+597 LGSIPVIGWLF
-608 KNVERVHSKS
+608 RNVERVRSKS

-629 YGHEGS
+629 YGAEGS
-635 VDLADEIE
+635 VDIADEIA

-651 KKDKAAKEKTEKVEN
+651 EKTEEKAE
-666 VEKTDDELSAN
+666 EKTEDKADEKKADKADTKSAKKA
-677 PEIELQ
+677 EEK
-683 ANEPAPSVQAQPEG
+683 SVG
-697 QVKEQAAK
+697 DKK

>member
-1 MKASSL
+1 M
-7 QRCLSLLLYFSNFV
+7 
-21 SMNFIRKCKFIF
+21 
-33 VLLFALCTTALA
+33 
-45 QSFQPLPI
+45 
-53 ADSIIVKNLNV
+53 
-64 KNTEIRDLLQGMA
+64 
-77 VQYGLNLFLA
+77 
-87 PDVRGPVTVNFN
+87 
-99 NQPLKDALRLLLQWN
+99 
-114 GYDYTIDGGT
+114 
-124 IHVMKHVEKAPEPP
+124 
-138 KPPEKR
+138 
-144 FRVENRNNV
+144 
-153 LTIDVED
+153 DVED
-160 APLDK
+160 APLGK
-165 VVRKIV
+165 LVRKIV
-171 EVTGKN
+171 SVTGKN
-177 ILLERGENK
+177 ILLEQDGNK
-186 SVSLFV
+186 TVTVYV
-192 QNMPFERAIR
+192 QNMPFERALR
-202 HVAEVA
+202 HVAETA
-208 ELDYEDEGGIIS
+208 ELDYEDEGGVVS
-220 IKKATWNLG
+220 LKKPSWNLG
-229 GNRNEGGGRFRVR
+229 SKSQEGGGRFRVK
-242 LVSDS
+242 LVNDS
-247 LLNIEAIE
+247 LLNIEAID

-279 EGQVTAHI
+279 EGQVTSHI
-287 SEISIREAL
+287 SGISIRDAL
-296 KFLFR
+296 KYLKFEGF
-301 GTSYTFWERD
+301 GKFIYKD
-311 GVYFI
+311 GDYFI

-415 SQHMGSEKLFPS
+415 SQNMGSEKLFPS

-553 NSTVPPTLNKRY
+553 NSSVPPTLNKRY

-597 LGSIPVLGWLF
+597 LGSIPVIGWLF
-608 KNVERVHSKS
+608 KNVERVRSKS
-618 QLLIFVTPHIY
+618 QLMIFVTPHIY

-635 VDLADEIE
+635 VDIADELE
-643 RAKKPLVP
+643 KAKQPLVP
-651 KKDKAAKEKTEKVEN
+651 KKEKKKTVEIDDEFVEKIENADNAEVEAVESSEAKTEPV
-666 VEKTDDELSAN
+666 
-677 PEIELQ
+677 
-683 ANEPAPSVQAQPEG
+683 
-697 QVKEQAAK
+697 VKDTVDK

>member
-1 MKASSL
+1 
-7 QRCLSLLLYFSNFV
+7 
-21 SMNFIRKCKFIF
+21 MNFYNKFK
-33 VLLFALCTTALA
+33 LLFALLFLASSFVWA
-45 QSFQPLPI
+45 QSRPLPPLPI
-53 ADSIIVKNLNV
+53 ADSVVVKNLNV
-64 KNTEIRDLLQGMA
+64 KNTEIRDLLQGLA

-87 PDVRGPVTVNFN
+87 PEVKGPVTVNFN
-99 NQPLKDALRLLLQWN
+99 NQPLREALRVLLQGN
-114 GYDYTIDGGT
+114 GYEYVLDGGV
-124 IHVMKHVEKAPEPP
+124 IRVQKPVEKTPEPP
-138 KPPEKR
+138 KAPEKR
-144 FRVENRNNV
+144 FVVEWQNDA

-165 VVRKIV
+165 LVRRIV
-171 EVTGKN
+171 EITGKN
-177 ILLERGENK
+177 ILLEQGNSK
-186 SVSLFV
+186 PVSVFV
-192 QNMPFERAIR
+192 QNLPFERALR
-202 HVAEVA
+202 HLAESA
-208 ELDYEDEGGIIS
+208 ELQYDDDDGVGT
-220 IKKATWNLG
+220 IKKASWNLG
-229 GNRNEGGGRFRVR
+229 GKPDGTNKFKVKLQN
-242 LVSDS
+242 DS
-247 LLNIEAIE
+247 LLNIEAVD
-255 APLASLLSEVLAQT
+255 APLASLLSEVLSQT
-269 KLNTMVYGKI
+269 KLNAMVYGKL
-279 EGQVTAHI
+279 EGAVTSHI
-287 SEISIREAL
+287 AGIPVREAL
-296 KFLFR
+296 KYLFR
-301 GTSYTFWERD
+301 GTDYTFWERD

-328 LIKLK
+328 LIRLK

-341 KLLPTTLTKSTQ
+341 KLLPTTLTKTTQ

-360 NALMAVGNYDVLD
+360 NALMAVGSYDVLD

-404 SHGLNLLFGKA
+404 NHGMNLLFGKA
-415 SQHMGSEKLFPS
+415 SQHMGSEMLFPN
-427 IDQTLNAKQTQRIF
+427 IDQTLNAKQTQKAI
-441 NGLGLGEVVSIPK
+441 NGIGLGEVIHVPK
-454 DMVTKINAME
+454 DLVTKIEAME

-582 MVKESVNDVYNQVPF
+582 MVKESVNDVHRQVPF
-597 LGSIPVLGWLF
+597 LGSIPILGWLF
-608 KNVERVHSKS
+608 KNVEQVHSKS

-629 YGHEGS
+629 YGAEGS
-635 VDLADEIE
+635 VDIADEIE
-643 RAKKPLVP
+643 RSKEPLVP
-651 KKDKAAKEKTEKVEN
+651 KKKKGDKKDSKKSGSG
-666 VEKTDDELSAN
+666 K
-677 PEIELQ
+677 
-683 ANEPAPSVQAQPEG
+683 
-697 QVKEQAAK
+697 

>member
-1 MKASSL
+1 
-7 QRCLSLLLYFSNFV
+7 
-21 SMNFIRKCKFIF
+21 MNFYNKFK
-33 VLLFALCTTALA
+33 LLFALLLLACSFVWA
-45 QSFQPLPI
+45 QSRPLPPLPI
-53 ADSIIVKNLNV
+53 ADSVVVKNLNV
-64 KNTEIRDLLQGMA
+64 KNTEIRDLLQGLA

-87 PDVRGPVTVNFN
+87 PEVKGPVTVNFN
-99 NQPLKDALRLLLQWN
+99 NQPLREALRVLLQGN
-114 GYDYTIDGGT
+114 GYEYVLDGGV
-124 IHVMKHVEKAPEPP
+124 IRVQKPVEKTPEPP
-138 KPPEKR
+138 KAPEKR
-144 FRVENRNNV
+144 FVVEWQNDA

-165 VVRKIV
+165 LVRRIV
-171 EVTGKN
+171 EITGKN
-177 ILLERGENK
+177 ILLEQGNSK
-186 SVSLFV
+186 PVSVFV
-192 QNMPFERAIR
+192 QNLPFERALR
-202 HVAEVA
+202 HLAESA
-208 ELDYEDEGGIIS
+208 ELQYDDDDGVGT
-220 IKKATWNLG
+220 IKKASWNLG
-229 GNRNEGGGRFRVR
+229 GKPDGTNKFKVKLQN
-242 LVSDS
+242 DS
-247 LLNIEAIE
+247 LLNIEAVD
-255 APLASLLSEVLAQT
+255 APLASLLSEVLSQT
-269 KLNTMVYGKI
+269 KLNAMVYGKL
-279 EGQVTAHI
+279 EGAVTSHI
-287 SEISIREAL
+287 AGIPVREAL
-296 KFLFR
+296 KYLFR
-301 GTSYTFWERD
+301 GTDYTFWERD

-328 LIKLK
+328 LIRLK

-341 KLLPTTLTKSTQ
+341 KLLPTTLTKTTQ

-360 NALMAVGNYDVLD
+360 NALMAVGSYDVLD

-404 SHGLNLLFGKA
+404 NHGMNLLFGKA
-415 SQHMGSEKLFPS
+415 SQHMGSEMLFPN
-427 IDQTLNAKQTQRIF
+427 IDQTLNAKQTQKAI
-441 NGLGLGEVVSIPK
+441 NGIGLGEVIHVPK
-454 DMVTKINAME
+454 DLVTKIEAME

-582 MVKESVNDVYNQVPF
+582 MVKESVNDVHRQVPF
-597 LGSIPVLGWLF
+597 LGSIPILGWLF
-608 KNVERVHSKS
+608 KNVEQVHSKS

-629 YGHEGS
+629 YGAEGS
-635 VDLADEIE
+635 VDIADEIE
-643 RAKKPLVP
+643 RSKEPLVP
-651 KKDKAAKEKTEKVEN
+651 KKKKGDKKYSKDAKKGEKK
-666 VEKTDDELSAN
+666 D
-677 PEIELQ
+677 
-683 ANEPAPSVQAQPEG
+683 
-697 QVKEQAAK
+697 AKKDAKKDSKKSGSGK

>member
-1 MKASSL
+1 
-7 QRCLSLLLYFSNFV
+7 
-21 SMNFIRKCKFIF
+21 MNFYNKFR
-33 VLLFALCTTALA
+33 LLFALLLLACSFVWA
-45 QSFQPLPI
+45 QSRPLPPLPI
-53 ADSIIVKNLNV
+53 ADSVVVKNLNV
-64 KNTEIRDLLQGMA
+64 KNTEIRDLLQGLA

-87 PDVRGPVTVNFN
+87 PEVKGPVTVNFN
-99 NQPLKDALRLLLQWN
+99 NQPLREALRVLLQGN
-114 GYDYTIDGGT
+114 GYEYVLDGGV
-124 IHVMKHVEKAPEPP
+124 IRVQKPVEKTPEPP
-138 KPPEKR
+138 KAPEKR
-144 FRVENRNNV
+144 FVVEWQNDA

-165 VVRKIV
+165 LVRRIV
-171 EVTGKN
+171 EITGKN
-177 ILLERGENK
+177 ILLEQGNSK
-186 SVSLFV
+186 PVSVFV
-192 QNMPFERAIR
+192 QNLPFERALR
-202 HVAEVA
+202 HLAESA
-208 ELDYEDEGGIIS
+208 ELQYDDDDGVGT
-220 IKKATWNLG
+220 IKKASWNLG
-229 GNRNEGGGRFRVR
+229 GKPDGTNKFKVKLQN
-242 LVSDS
+242 DS
-247 LLNIEAIE
+247 LLNIEAVD
-255 APLASLLSEVLAQT
+255 APLASLLSEVLSQT
-269 KLNTMVYGKI
+269 KLNAMVYGKL
-279 EGQVTAHI
+279 EGAVTSHI
-287 SEISIREAL
+287 AGIPVREAL
-296 KFLFR
+296 KYLFR
-301 GTSYTFWERD
+301 GTDYTFWERD

-328 LIKLK
+328 LIRLK

-341 KLLPTTLTKSTQ
+341 KLLPTTLTKTTQ

-360 NALMAVGNYDVLD
+360 NALMAVGSYDVLD

-404 SHGLNLLFGKA
+404 NHGMNLLFGKA
-415 SQHMGSEKLFPS
+415 SQHMGSEMLFPN
-427 IDQTLNAKQTQRIF
+427 IDQTLNAKQTQKAI
-441 NGLGLGEVVSIPK
+441 NGIGLGEVIHVPK
-454 DMVTKINAME
+454 DLVTKIEAME

-582 MVKESVNDVYNQVPF
+582 MVKESVNDVHRQVPF
-597 LGSIPVLGWLF
+597 LGSIPILGWLF
-608 KNVERVHSKS
+608 KNVEQVHSKS

-629 YGHEGS
+629 YGAEGS
-635 VDLADEIE
+635 VDIADEIE
-643 RAKKPLVP
+643 RSKEPLVP
-651 KKDKAAKEKTEKVEN
+651 KKKKGDKKDSKDAKKGEKK
-666 VEKTDDELSAN
+666 D
-677 PEIELQ
+677 
-683 ANEPAPSVQAQPEG
+683 
-697 QVKEQAAK
+697 AKKDAKKDSKKSGSGK

>member
-1 MKASSL
+1 
-7 QRCLSLLLYFSNFV
+7 
-21 SMNFIRKCKFIF
+21 MNFYNKFK
-33 VLLFALCTTALA
+33 LLFALLLLACSFVWA
-45 QSFQPLPI
+45 QSRPLPPLPI
-53 ADSIIVKNLNV
+53 ADSVVVKNLNV
-64 KNTEIRDLLQGMA
+64 KNTEIRDLLQGLA

-87 PDVRGPVTVNFN
+87 PEVKGPVTVNFN
-99 NQPLKDALRLLLQWN
+99 NQPLREALRVLLQGN
-114 GYDYTIDGGT
+114 GYEYVLDGGV
-124 IHVMKHVEKAPEPP
+124 IRVQKPVEKTPEPP
-138 KPPEKR
+138 KAPEKR
-144 FRVENRNNV
+144 FVVEWQNDA

-165 VVRKIV
+165 LVRRIV
-171 EVTGKN
+171 EITGKN
-177 ILLERGENK
+177 ILLEQGNSK
-186 SVSLFV
+186 PVSVFV
-192 QNMPFERAIR
+192 QNLPFERALR
-202 HVAEVA
+202 HLAESA
-208 ELDYEDEGGIIS
+208 ELQYDDDDGVGT
-220 IKKATWNLG
+220 IKKASWNLG
-229 GNRNEGGGRFRVR
+229 GKPDGTNKFKVKLQN
-242 LVSDS
+242 DS
-247 LLNIEAIE
+247 LLNIEAVD
-255 APLASLLSEVLAQT
+255 APLASLLSEVLSQT
-269 KLNTMVYGKI
+269 KLNAMVYGKL
-279 EGQVTAHI
+279 EGAVTSHI
-287 SEISIREAL
+287 AGIPVREAL
-296 KFLFR
+296 KYLFR
-301 GTSYTFWERD
+301 GTDYTFWERD

-328 LIKLK
+328 LIRLK

-341 KLLPTTLTKSTQ
+341 KLLPTTLTKTTQ

-360 NALMAVGNYDVLD
+360 NALMAVGSYDVLD

-404 SHGLNLLFGKA
+404 NHGMNLLFGKA
-415 SQHMGSEKLFPS
+415 SQHMGSEMLFPN
-427 IDQTLNAKQTQRIF
+427 IDQTLNAKQTQKAI
-441 NGLGLGEVVSIPK
+441 NGIGLGEVIHVPK
-454 DMVTKINAME
+454 DLVTKIEAME

-582 MVKESVNDVYNQVPF
+582 MVKESVNDVHRQVPF
-597 LGSIPVLGWLF
+597 LGSIPILGWLF
-608 KNVERVHSKS
+608 KNVEQVHSKS

-629 YGHEGS
+629 YGAEGS
-635 VDLADEIE
+635 VDIADEIE
-643 RAKKPLVP
+643 RSKEPLVP
-651 KKDKAAKEKTEKVEN
+651 KKKKGDKKDSKDAKKDSK
-666 VEKTDDELSAN
+666 KSG
-677 PEIELQ
+677 
-683 ANEPAPSVQAQPEG
+683 SG
-697 QVKEQAAK
+697 K